1 LMLREETRRVQFTG
15 RSSFIL
21 NLPKA
26 WVIQNGISQGDV
38 MSIATLPDGS
48 LVVTPREATKANEK
62 AEALVRVAPDAAAD
76 ALVRRL
82 VSLYIAGYASIR
94 VVTEGGATLLQRE
107 MVKDL
112 IRTRFVG
119 TEIVSES
126 AEGMTLQVLLSL
138 PELSVKNAI
147 RRMAVITTYMIRD
160 AFQAAETLDGQLA
173 NSVIK
178 ADNEVDRFSLYVI
191 RHLVSAV
198 SSYSVLRELGL
209 GSPAHCLGYRVV
221 VKSVERIADHAVRM
235 AETSLTLRG
244 RFDGE
249 LLSELRSLR
258 DLAVKAFEDS
268 MAALF
273 KEDYDQADRIF
284 ETVEKCRAV
293 EAMILTR
300 ASEGDRADL
309 ASLRLMVEDLRR
321 CAEYASDIAEVVLNM
336 TVKGVQR

>member
-1 LMLREETRRVQFTG
+1 MLREETRRVQFTG

-82 VSLYIAGYASIR
+82 VSLYIAGYATIR

-112 IRTRFVG
+112 MRTRFVG

-147 RRMAVITTYMIRD
+147 RRMAVITTYMVRD

>member
-1 LMLREETRRVQFTG
+1 MLREETRRVQFTG

>member
-1 LMLREETRRVQFTG
+1 MLREETRRVQFTG

-82 VSLYIAGYASIR
+82 VSLYIAGYATIR

-112 IRTRFVG
+112 MRTRFVG

-178 ADNEVDRFSLYVI
+178 SDNEVDRFSLYVI

>member
-1 LMLREETRRVQFTG
+1 MMLREETRRVQFTG

-82 VSLYIAGYASIR
+82 VSLYIAGYATIR

-178 ADNEVDRFSLYVI
+178 SDNEVDRFSLYVI

>member
-1 LMLREETRRVQFTG
+1 MMLREETRRVQFTG

-82 VSLYIAGYASIR
+82 VSLYIAGYATIR

-112 IRTRFVG
+112 MRTRFVG